1 MGYNPTCARTRQN
14 IQNPTSGNVR
24 FVSSGGSPDGTA
36 AKAFGAVLP
45 DPVVQ
50 ITGLIFTSTI
60 ILRSRVPW

>member
-1 MGYNPTCARTRQN
+1 
-14 IQNPTSGNVR
+14 
-24 FVSSGGSPDGTA
+24 
-36 AKAFGAVLP
+36 VLP